1 MRHVKHWLVGI
12 SLAANQLVNALT
24 GGSAG
29 QTVSFRAEQ
38 ARANGS
44 RAGAAVC
51 RVLEAADFH
60 RERPNEDHCAKAARH
75 FRERLRVLGSR

>member
-1 MRHVKHWLVGI
+1 MTRWLLAI

-29 QTVSFRAEQ
+29 ETVSSRASR
-38 ARANGS
+38 ARARGS
-44 RAGAAVC
+44 KTGVIVC

-60 RERPNEDHCAKAARH
+60 RERPNEDHCAKATRH
-75 FRERLRVLGSR
+75 YAERLAHAEATR